1 MFMLNKKTK
10 RLLKLRAEV
19 QERLDSIHDTDAD
32 PNIKAIYQSDLQFKI
47 VQIEDE
53 INFEKTMM
61 PFTVTLVGFVIA
73 VVAMTLYFLIT
84 KQ

>member
-1 MFMLNKKTK
+1 MLNKKTK

>member
-1 MFMLNKKTK
+1 MLNKKTK

-32 PNIKAIYQSDLQFKI
+32 PNVKAIYQSDLQFKI

-53 INFEKTMM
+53 INFEKTMW
-61 PFTVTLVGFVIA
+61 PFKATLVGFVIA
-73 VVAMTLYFLIT
+73 VVAIALYFLTI

>member
-1 MFMLNKKTK
+1 MLNKKTK

-32 PNIKAIYQSDLQFKI
+32 PNIKAVYQSDLQFKI
-47 VQIEDE
+47 VSIEDE
-53 INFEKTMM
+53 IDFERRMV
-61 PFTVTLVGFVIA
+61 PFKATLVGFVIA
-73 VVAMTLYFLIT
+73 VVAIALYFLTI